1 MRSWT
6 ALPLMLLLLPAC
18 CVAPEDEGE
27 CSHEDL
33 CGGRHSA
40 EPVRSGCLLQHNYS
54 QHTVLKLDPED
65 ELHEDAVSTRRIDAA
80 KLHALDGTLSA
91 LAGASG
97 AVGKIGRTSADS
109 DGDARSA
116 GPALVEG
123 AVSAAARRAAEPSAA
138 ASETALVSFAL
149 AGASGAV
156 GKIGRTSADS
166 DGDARSAGPALVE
179 GAVSA
184 AARRAA
190 EPSAAASETAL
201 VSLALPFSLEAGQAH
216 PGDLVLQGLDEFLGL
231 PADVEDVELAAAAEL
246 GWRMAEGAAAAAA
259 GLKAWAAVTVSRL
272 GVDDPQGAPL

>member
-6 ALPLMLLLLPAC
+6 ALPLLLLLLPAC

-40 EPVRSGCLLQHNYS
+40 EPVRSGCLLQHNCS
-54 QHTVLKLDPED
+54 QHTVLKLHPED

-80 KLHALDGTLSA
+80 KLHAPDGTLSA

-149 AGASGAV
+149 
-156 GKIGRTSADS
+156 
-166 DGDARSAGPALVE
+166 PW
-179 GAVSA
+179 
-184 AARRAA
+184 
-190 EPSAAASETAL
+190 
-201 VSLALPFSLEAGQAH
+201 SLEAGRAH

-231 PADVEDVELAAAAEL
+231 GDPGQLHVEGWAAAIA
-246 GWRMAEGAAAAAA
+246 
-259 GLKAWAAVTVSRL
+259 SRL
-272 GVDDPQGAPL
+272 GVA